1 MAVMINKNY
10 SKKINKLTIWLLP
23 WPSPCAG
30 ICDQNEDGYDGFH
43 FSKICEDDCPDTA
56 TLRMYL
62 SDMTRLLQSAVFS
75 QQALLNQ

>member
-1 MAVMINKNY
+1 MTVIINKNY

-43 FSKICEDDCPDTA
+43 FSRFVKMIV
-56 TLRMYL
+56 LRQPHCVCIL
-62 SDMTRLLQSAVFS
+62 VI
-75 QQALLNQ
+75 